1 MNHKVTKAKIKMLD
15 MGIIPAFTASELVEM
30 MSSLDREQQ
39 RIAKRKFR
47 KQWRKLLKSRPD
59 LENLLID
66 KCKLKPSDRSIRN
79 RSIFVVRDVLK
90 KSS

>member
-39 RIAKRKFR
+39 RIVKRKFR

-66 KCKLKPSDRSIRN
+66 KRELKPSDRSIRN
-79 RSIFVVRDVLK
+79 RSIFLVRDILK
-90 KSS
+90 QSS

>member
-66 KCKLKPSDRSIRN
+66 NKLQY
-79 RSIFVVRDVLK
+79 
-90 KSS
+90 